1 MTKESYYFP
10 HDYEP
15 TGDPKIQAL
24 IGEYGATGYGIFWRV
39 VEMLHSN
46 AEHKLPFKKYI
57 FLAIAKQLL
66 TSVQQ
71 TEAII
76 QYCINDCELFVSDGE
91 FFWSKRVNTNFERRA
106 QISEIRSNAGKAG
119 AIAKQMLAIA
129 KQNQANTSKGK
140 ESKVKENKVKE
151 IKEKEIKEKEIKRA
165 IPPCFDSIEFKEC
178 LNNFEIMRNKI
189 RKPLTERA
197 FELLINELK
206 KLSNDDQL
214 IAIKIMERSILN
226 SWQGIF
232 ELKNNRPKSNQ
243 FEFLEEVKDEQ
254 ENIH

>member
-46 AEHKLPFKKYI
+46 AEHKLPFKNYI
-57 FLAIAKQLL
+57 F
-66 TSVQQ
+66 
-71 TEAII
+71 
-76 QYCINDCELFVSDGE
+76 
-91 FFWSKRVNTNFERRA
+91 
-106 QISEIRSNAGKAG
+106 
-119 AIAKQMLAIA
+119 LAIA

-140 ESKVKENKVKE
+140 ESKVKE
-151 IKEKEIKEKEIKRA
+151 IKEKESKKKEIKRA

-214 IAIKIMERSILN
+214 IAIKIMEQSILN

>member
-119 AIAKQMLAIA
+119 VIAKQMLAIA

-140 ESKVKENKVKE
+140 ESKVKEIKVK
-151 IKEKEIKEKEIKRA
+151 A
-165 IPPCFDSIEFKEC
+165 Y
-178 LNNFEIMRNKI
+178 KI
-189 RKPLTERA
+189 
-197 FELLINELK
+197 F
-206 KLSNDDQL
+206 
-214 IAIKIMERSILN
+214 
-226 SWQGIF
+226 
-232 ELKNNRPKSNQ
+232 
-243 FEFLEEVKDEQ
+243 
-254 ENIH
+254 

>member
-1 MTKESYYFP
+1 
-10 HDYEP
+10 
-15 TGDPKIQAL
+15 
-24 IGEYGATGYGIFWRV
+24 
-39 VEMLHSN
+39 
-46 AEHKLPFKKYI
+46 
-57 FLAIAKQLL
+57 
-66 TSVQQ
+66 
-71 TEAII
+71 
-76 QYCINDCELFVSDGE
+76 
-91 FFWSKRVNTNFERRA
+91 
-106 QISEIRSNAGKAG
+106 
-119 AIAKQMLAIA
+119 
-129 KQNQANTSKGK
+129 
-140 ESKVKENKVKE
+140 
-151 IKEKEIKEKEIKRA
+151 
-165 IPPCFDSIEFKEC
+165 
-178 LNNFEIMRNKI
+178 MRNKI